1 MPELASKDKC
11 TGCAACYNKCVY
23 GAIHM
28 DEDNKGFLFPT
39 IDADKCINCKACEKA
54 CPVIE
59 KVEVNS
65 TNPKAF
71 IAQHKDGAVRKESTS
86 GGAFTAIASA
96 VIDKGGVVFGA
107 SFVEGYRVGHIY
119 VEKNEDLSKFRNSK
133 YVQSEIGDSYIKAK
147 EYLENGTYVCF
158 SGTPCQIQGLKKYL
172 GKAYE
177 NLVTVD
183 FMCHSV
189 PSPKIFH
196 KYIVNQKIK
205 YPTMDKVV
213 FRDKSRGYSYSTISL
228 YDVNGIALY
237 RGGTEY
243 DQWMRL
249 FMEGYCNR
257 DSCYECR
264 FQTGY
269 RASDFTLWDC
279 WAPQHYNVGFDD
291 KGTTNIIVW
300 TDKGK
305 SIIDKLPTLRLNE
318 IGIDNIDASLE
329 RSSMPRP
336 KINENEFWDDSD
348 KMETDEFLEKYVPI
362 SNKIKWKSNFRYV
375 LWKLHLHD
383 VVRKTV
389 HTVRRIK
396 K

>member
-1 MPELASKDKC
+1 
-11 TGCAACYNKCVY
+11 
-23 GAIHM
+23 
-28 DEDNKGFLFPT
+28 
-39 IDADKCINCKACEKA
+39 
-54 CPVIE
+54 
-59 KVEVNS
+59 
-65 TNPKAF
+65 
-71 IAQHKDGAVRKESTS
+71 
-86 GGAFTAIASA
+86 
-96 VIDKGGVVFGA
+96 
-107 SFVEGYRVGHIY
+107 
-119 VEKNEDLSKFRNSK
+119 
-133 YVQSEIGDSYIKAK
+133 
-147 EYLENGTYVCF
+147 
-158 SGTPCQIQGLKKYL
+158 
-172 GKAYE
+172 
-177 NLVTVD
+177 
-183 FMCHSV
+183 
-189 PSPKIFH
+189 
-196 KYIVNQKIK
+196 
-205 YPTMDKVV
+205 MDKVV